1 MPINKN
7 AMLRYQVLDKCFR
20 NPGRQYSIDDLTEE
34 CNRALHELEPDSDG
48 IRRRQVYYDI
58 RFMSS
63 EQGWSAPLEKYKK
76 GRQVYYR
83 YEDQNFSINNQPL
96 NQMEAEQLRSAIF
109 ILSRFKGLPQFEWV
123 HEIIPKLEQS
133 FGLSEQSSE
142 IISFEENEF
151 LKGIEYIEPLFNA
164 IVNKITLKIT
174 YQSFKS
180 AEPTVQVVSPYHLK
194 QYNNRWFLF
203 ALNDKFKTLTNF
215 ALDRMVHLE
224 EASETYIESEFD
236 FSDYFDDVIGVT
248 VHDKEPEWIELKLS
262 AEQAKYVATKPLHHS
277 QTKIDGDPTHI
288 KIKVI
293 PNFELK
299 KLILSMGSGAEVIS
313 PEKFMKEIKQE
324 IRDMYHSY
332 GVESKP

>member
-34 CNRALHELEPDSDG
+34 CNKALAELDPNSEG
-48 IRRRQVYYDI
+48 IKRRQIYYDI
-58 RFMSS
+58 RFMES
-63 EQGWSAPLEKYKK
+63 EQGWAAPLEKYKA
-76 GRQVYYR
+76 GRQVFYR
-83 YEDQNFSINNQPL
+83 YENQSFSINNQPI
-96 NQMEAEQLRSAIF
+96 NQMEAEQLRAAIL

-133 FGLSEQSSE
+133 FGLSEQASE
-142 IISFEENEF
+142 VISFEENEF
-151 LKGIEYIEPLFNA
+151 LKGIDYIGPLFNA
-164 IVNKITLKIT
+164 ITNKMTLKLT

-180 AEPTVQVVSPYHLK
+180 EEPIMQLVYPYHLK

-203 ALNDKFKTLTNF
+203 ALNDNFKTLTNF
-215 ALDRMVHLE
+215 ALDRIISLE
-224 EASETYIESEFD
+224 ESDKPYIESEYD
-236 FSDYFDDVIGVT
+236 FSEYFDDVIGVT

-262 AEQAKYVATKPLHHS
+262 DEQAKYVATKPLHHS
-277 QTKIDGDPTHI
+277 QTKIGGDPTHI

-299 KLILSMGSGAEVIS
+299 KLILSMGSSVEVIS
-313 PEKFMKEIKQE
+313 PESFKELIVKEIRNSDKN
-324 IRDMYHSY
+324 YY
-332 GVESKP
+332 K